1 MMKEKI
7 IPYQSCSRSV
17 FFVLGI
23 ILMCWGALFSV
34 FLIIQGAWP
43 VSIFLGIEY
52 VIIVFLIQ
60 LYFKENNIKDLI
72 DINEKEISVKK
83 FKGDNLFY
91 SSKFSTY
98 WSKVFFTR
106 FKNESKLLIKESDR
120 QIEVA
125 TFLHSDLKEKL
136 YFKIK
141 KYLSLQA

>member
-7 IPYQSCSRSV
+7 ILYQSCSRSV
-17 FFVLGI
+17 IFVLGI
-23 ILMCWGALFSV
+23 ILMCWGALFSI

-60 LYFKENNIKDLI
+60 LYFKKNNIKDLI
-72 DINEKEISVKK
+72 NISEKEISVKK

-98 WSKVFFTR
+98 WSKVF
-106 FKNESKLLIKESDR
+106 L
-120 QIEVA
+120 QG
-125 TFLHSDLKEKL
+125 LKMNQS
-136 YFKIK
+136 Y
-141 KYLSLQA
+141 